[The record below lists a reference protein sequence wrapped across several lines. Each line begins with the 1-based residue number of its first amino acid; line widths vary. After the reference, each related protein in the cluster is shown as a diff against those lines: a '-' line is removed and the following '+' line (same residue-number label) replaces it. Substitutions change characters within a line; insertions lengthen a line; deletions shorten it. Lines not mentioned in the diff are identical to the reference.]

1 VIREGPGRKRER
13 EREGKVLLEGWK
25 RGRGGLDI
33 PIKGGAR
40 VRPGDRALLGKTQ
53 AFPSKFEFAWEK
65 KRGGRKGGR
74 GERRWAWKMARASA
88 KAKTDMVARKRR
100 SVTVTAN
107 DGLNP
112 IREAQDEG
120 SRIGTKPS
128 GVMTR

>member
-1 VIREGPGRKRER
+1 
-13 EREGKVLLEGWK
+13 
-25 RGRGGLDI
+25 
-33 PIKGGAR
+33 
-40 VRPGDRALLGKTQ
+40 LGKIQ

-65 KRGGRKGGR
+65 KGGGGKVDGVSAGGQSIGKRKPI
-74 GERRWAWKMARASA
+74 EWLA
-88 KAKTDMVARKRR
+88 KRR
-100 SVTVTAN
+100 SVTVTGN

>member
-1 VIREGPGRKRER
+1 VGPGRKRER
-13 EREGKVLLEGWK
+13 EWWRDRSFGYTNK
-25 RGRGGLDI
+25 GRR
-33 PIKGGAR
+33 KGG
-40 VRPGDRALLGKTQ
+40 RPGDRAELGKIQ

-65 KRGGRKGGR
+65 KGGRKGGR
-74 GERRWAWKMARASA
+74 AERRWVWKMARASA
-88 KAKTDMVARKRR
+88 NAKTDRAARERR
-100 SVTVTAN
+100 SVTVTGN